1 MLENLSNEIA
11 VLIAKPEFMKSL
23 IIVLVGLI
31 GHLVYV
37 RMAHNWLGSFLRK
50 AVANSRAT
58 GRREKQ
64 IQVWILLLE
73 RIGGFVILGIVSV
86 SLIAEWGFNI
96 APILTG
102 AGIVG
107 LAFGLGSQNVMKDL
121 ISGVFIFLEGSYNEG
136 DEVKLAGLTGR
147 VKRMTLR
154 KTILTSL
161 EDESVHI
168 IPNSEVKTI
177 SIIGKS
183 KRLGKPKSQKRA
195 IDG

>member
-1 MLENLSNEIA
+1 MAEN
-11 VLIAKPEFMKSL
+11 VLKEVISLMETPEFMKSMV
-23 IIVLVGLI
+23 IVLVGLI
-31 GHLVYV
+31 GYLVYV
-37 RMAHNWLGSFLRK
+37 RMARNWLGSFLRK

-64 IQVWILLLE
+64 IQVWILLFE
-73 RIGGFVILGIVSV
+73 RIGGFVILGIVAI

-136 DEVKLAGLTGR
+136 DKVKLAGLSGE

-154 KTILTSL
+154 KTVLIST
-161 EDESVHI
+161 EDDSIHI
-168 IPNSEVKTI
+168 IPNSEIKTI
-177 SIIGKS
+177 SIFKEGLERKKS
-183 KRLGKPKSQKRA
+183 KKKK
-195 IDG
+195 

>member
-1 MLENLSNEIA
+1 MTENVLKGALS
-11 VLIAKPEFMKSL
+11 LIETPEFMKSL

-31 GHLVYV
+31 GYLAYV
-37 RMAHNWLGSFLRK
+37 RIARSWVGSFLRK

-64 IQVWILLLE
+64 IQVWILLFE
-73 RIGGFVILGIVSV
+73 RIGGFLILGIVAV

-136 DEVKLAGLTGR
+136 DKVKLAGLSGE

-154 KTILTSL
+154 KTVLIST
-161 EDESVHI
+161 EDDSIHI
-168 IPNSEVKTI
+168 IPNSEIKTI
-177 SIIGKS
+177 SIFKEGLERKKS
-183 KRLGKPKSQKRA
+183 KKKK
-195 IDG
+195 

>member
-1 MLENLSNEIA
+1 MTDNVLKEVANLIET
-11 VLIAKPEFMKSL
+11 PQFMKSL
-23 IIVLVGLI
+23 VIVLVGLI
-31 GHLVYV
+31 GYLVFV
-37 RMAHNWLGSFLRK
+37 RLARNWVGSFLRK
-50 AVANSRAT
+50 AVENSRAS

-64 IQVWILLLE
+64 IQVWILLFE
-73 RIGGFVILGIVSV
+73 RIGGFVILGVVAV

-136 DEVKLAGLTGR
+136 DRVKLAGLSGK

-154 KTILTSL
+154 KTILISQ
-161 EDESVHI
+161 EDDSVHI
-168 IPNSEVKTI
+168 IPNSEIKTI
-177 SIIGKS
+177 SIIKEEPLKKS
-183 KRLGKPKSQKRA
+183 KKRKKV
-195 IDG
+195 

>member
-1 MLENLSNEIA
+1 MVENVLNEA
-11 VLIAKPEFMKSL
+11 ANLIETPEFMKSL
-23 IIVLVGLI
+23 TIVLVGLI

-37 RMAHNWLGSFLRK
+37 RMARNWLGSFLRK
-50 AVANSRAT
+50 AVENSRAT

-64 IQVWILLLE
+64 IQVWILLFE
-73 RIGGFVILGIVSV
+73 RIGGFVILGIVAV

-107 LAFGLGSQNVMKDL
+107 IAFGLGSQNVMKDL

-136 DEVKLAGLTGR
+136 DKVKLAGLNGE

-154 KTILTSL
+154 KTILVSP
-161 EDESVHI
+161 EDNSVHI
-168 IPNSEVKTI
+168 IPNSEIKTI
-177 SIIGKS
+177 SIIKGEPK
-183 KRLGKPKSQKRA
+183 KRGTGRKKK
-195 IDG
+195 

>member
-1 MLENLSNEIA
+1 MTENVLKGALS
-11 VLIAKPEFMKSL
+11 LIETPEFMKSL

-31 GHLVYV
+31 GYLAYV
-37 RMAHNWLGSFLRK
+37 RIARSWVGSFLRK

-64 IQVWILLLE
+64 IQVWILLFE
-73 RIGGFVILGIVSV
+73 RIGGFLILGIVAV

-136 DEVKLAGLTGR
+136 DKVKLAGLIGE

-154 KTILTSL
+154 KTVLIST
-161 EDESVHI
+161 EDDSIHI
-168 IPNSEVKTI
+168 IPNSEIKTI
-177 SIIGKS
+177 SIFKEGLERKKS
-183 KRLGKPKSQKRA
+183 KKKK
-195 IDG
+195 